1 VTRAAQQ
8 GDPASLAA
16 FATVAA
22 YLGSGLV
29 DLAQILDPQ
38 VLVVGGGVVEA
49 GELLMVPTQAAYHE
63 QLQARGMLPVATVV
77 AASMGNSAGLV
88 GAADLA
94 RR

>member
-1 VTRAAQQ
+1 
-8 GDPASLAA
+8 
-16 FATVAA
+16 
-22 YLGSGLV
+22 
-29 DLAQILDPQ
+29 
-38 VLVVGGGVVEA
+38 
-49 GELLMVPTQAAYHE
+49 MVPTQAAYHD